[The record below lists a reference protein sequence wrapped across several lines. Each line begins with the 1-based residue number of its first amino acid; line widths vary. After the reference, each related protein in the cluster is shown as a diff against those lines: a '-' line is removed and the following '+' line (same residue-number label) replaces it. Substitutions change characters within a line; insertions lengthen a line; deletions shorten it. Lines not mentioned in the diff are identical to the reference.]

1 MFSINLSDI
10 QYMGIALNELILTT
24 IVMIII
30 FAITFYL
37 MRSGM
42 INKFPPLFKYALY
55 VVFIITF
62 VGSTTSAFISYEIEA
77 KRAERNAGYI

>member
-30 FAITFYL
+30 FAITFFL
-37 MRSGM
+37 MSSGKM
-42 INKFPPLFKYALY
+42 TKFQPLFKYALY
-55 VVFIITF
+55 IVFIITF
-62 VGSTTSAFISYEIEA
+62 VCSSMTGFISYEIEA
-77 KRAERNAGYI
+77 KRAERNAGYL